1 MKTFSRRDVLKS
13 SLLAPAVAATAH
25 ALGPIDPA
33 VHAASEVTGP
43 LSAPASLASPTPGAG
58 RERLLL
64 DFGWAFHLG
73 NADDPAKDFGYGSAS
88 AGNFQKTGN
97 FMPAGST
104 SFVEEEWRRIDLPH
118 DWTVELPFKNDPDLQ
133 SKGFYPLGRKYPENS
148 VGWYRRIFELPAEDA
163 GKRITIEF
171 DGAYRETT
179 VVFNGFYIGQHSG
192 GYDSFSFDVSDFANP
207 GQPNVLLVR
216 VDATGSDGWFYEGAG
231 IYRHVWLVKT
241 NPVHIKQWGTLV
253 RSEIRPSGAK
263 LSILSEVEN
272 HGNASSNVR
281 VISTIVDPSGSPVAK
296 DVSASATI
304 RSRDQHDFAQDIAVS
319 RPALWSLEER
329 NLYKLLTE
337 VQVDGKIVDRYETP
351 FGIRSVKFDAQQ
363 GFLLN
368 GAPVKLKGTCN
379 HQDHAGI
386 GVALPDAVQ
395 YYRVRK
401 LQEMGCNSLR
411 TSHNPPT
418 PELLDACDQLGMLVM
433 DETRMM
439 SSNPEGLSQ
448 FANLVRRDRNHPS
461 VFMWSLGNEEPTATN
476 AKGADIVIAMQQ
488 LATRHDGSRP
498 TTIDGMINGEAVG
511 SGTGGLA
518 VCDVIGY
525 HYADPAA
532 EAFHKAHPEKLVLG
546 TETVSAVCTR
556 GIYITDKS
564 KGFVSSYDPYTT
576 SGRASAE
583 GWWTFCDARPW
594 LGGGY
599 VWTGFDYRGEPSPN
613 GWPNISSQYGI
624 LDMCGFPKDS
634 FFYYQSWWT
643 QKPVLHLFPH
653 WNWSGYEGK
662 KIAVWAYS
670 NLDKVELFLNGKSLG
685 VKDVKKDAHVAWI
698 VEYAPGSIE
707 ARGWKDGKQVMT
719 ARRETTGS
727 AAKLVLKPDRE
738 SLSADGEDVAMF
750 AVEVQDANGRTVP
763 ITDNEVTFR
772 VSGPAKLIGTGNG
785 DPTDQTADKGTSRR
799 AFSGYC
805 MALVQ
810 VTKTPGTITVEATS
824 PGAAS
829 AIATVSSKQIELRP
843 QVAIWQRHIPK
854 GMGITG
860 LWIAMPDSGTGMAA
874 SFLGSPRIFTLTQ
887 DSGKLTGTVEGSGG
901 WFGSDDAPV
910 PVFDGVVQG
919 DRVAFKSGINVFE
932 GKIKGDQV
940 ELHRTVNLPWSL
952 PTPKKPDPNGAV
964 IGPAPDGSDPSFD
977 ISDFTSAGSRM
988 SVSLKRSER

>member
-1 MKTFSRRDVLKS
+1 MKAFSRREILKT
-13 SLLAPAVAATAH
+13 SLLAPAIAATAH

-33 VHAASEVTGP
+33 VNAASEVSGP
-43 LSAPASLASPTPGAG
+43 LTAPASLGSPTPGAG

-64 DFGWAFHLG
+64 DFGWSFHFG
-73 NADDPAKDFGYGSAS
+73 HANDPSKDFGYGSAD

-97 FMPAGST
+97 FMPAAST
-104 SFVEEEWRRIDLPH
+104 SFSDIDWRPVDLPH

-148 VGWYRRIFELPAEDA
+148 VGWYRRIFELSAEDA
-163 GKRITIEF
+163 GKRITLEF

-241 NPVHIKQWGTLV
+241 HPVHIKQWGTLV
-253 RSEIRPSGAK
+253 RSEIRANGAR
-263 LSILSEVEN
+263 LSILNEVEN
-272 HGNASSNVR
+272 HGDAPRNVR
-281 VISTIVDPSGSPVAK
+281 VTSTIVDPSGSAVAK
-296 DVSASATI
+296 NVSSSATI
-304 RSRDQHDFAQDIAVS
+304 GVADQHNFTQEIAVGH
-319 RPALWSLEER
+319 PALWSLEER

-337 VQVDGKIVDRYETP
+337 VQVDGRTVDRYGTP
-351 FGIRSVKFDAQQ
+351 FGIRSVQFDAAR

-418 PELLDACDQLGMLVM
+418 AELLDACDQLGMLVM

-439 SSNPEGLSQ
+439 SSNPEGLNQ
-448 FANLVRRDRNHPS
+448 FADLVRRDRNHPS
-461 VFMWSLGNEEPTATN
+461 VFLWSLGNEEPTATN
-476 AKGADIVIAMQQ
+476 AKGANIVTAMKEV
-488 LATRHDGSRP
+488 ATRHDGSRL
-498 TTIDGMINGEAVG
+498 TTIDGMINGEAAG

-525 HYADPAA
+525 HYADPQA

-564 KGFVSSYDPYTT
+564 KGFVSSYDPYTN

-583 GWWTFCDARPW
+583 GWWTFCNARPW

-624 LDMCGFPKDS
+624 IDLCGFPKDS
-634 FFYYQSWWT
+634 FYYYQSWWT

-653 WNWSGYEGK
+653 WNWTGYEGK
-662 KIAVWAYS
+662 KIAVWVFS
-670 NLDKVELFLNGKSLG
+670 NLDKVELFHNGQSLG
-685 VKDVKKDAHVAWI
+685 AKDVKKDSHVAWN

-719 ARRETTGS
+719 TRRDTAGPS
-727 AAKLVLKPDRE
+727 SKLVLRPDRD

-763 ITDNEVTFR
+763 ITDDLVTFK
-772 VSGPAKLIGTGNG
+772 VTGPGKLVGVGNG
-785 DPTDQTADKGTSRR
+785 DPTDQSPDKGTSRK

-805 MALVQ
+805 MALIQ
-810 VTKTPGTITVEATS
+810 TEKTPGTITVEATS
-824 PGAAS
+824 PRLTDAT
-829 AIATVSSKQIELRP
+829 ATVSSKHVDLRP
-843 QVAIWQRHIPK
+843 QVADWQRPIPK
-854 GMGITG
+854 GPGVTG
-860 LWIAMPDSGTGMAA
+860 LWVAVSDPGTGFAA
-874 SFLGSPRIFTLTQ
+874 AVLGSPRIFTLTQ
-887 DSGKLTGTVEGSGG
+887 EGGKLTGTVEGPGG
-901 WFGSDDAPV
+901 WFGGDDAPALIR
-910 PVFDGVVQG
+910 DGVVQG
-919 DRVAFKSGINVFE
+919 EHVSFKSGINVFE
-932 GKIKGDQV
+932 GKIKGGDM
-940 ELHRTVNLPWSL
+940 ELQRSVNIPFNL
-952 PTPKKPDPNGAV
+952 PTPQKQDPNGPV
-964 IGPAPDGSDPSFD
+964 IGPAPDGSDPSIDF
-977 ISDFTSAGSRM
+977 SDFSGASSMPVVLR
-988 SVSLKRSER
+988 RWER